1 MIENLNK
8 VFESRV
14 RLGIMSVLMVNEW
27 ASFKELKELLK
38 VTDGNLASHLAAL
51 EKKDL
56 VLVKKEFVG
65 RKPHTTY
72 QATTEGRRLFEAHLA
87 ALEALINQKP

>member
-27 ASFKELKELLK
+27 VSFKELKALLK
-38 VTDGNLASHLAAL
+38 VTDGNLASHLSAL
-51 EKKDL
+51 EKKML
-56 VLVKKEFVG
+56 VAVHKEFVDK
-65 RKPHTTY
+65 KPQTTY
-72 QATTEGRRLFEAHLA
+72 NATTEGRQLFEQHLA